1 MENAKVT
8 HPPNATE
15 GVLGLNLKF
24 ASLSCEDY
32 TVCRVRELH
41 IQAKYYKQMS
51 SEKLLVKKKIKKHIA
66 LQKLVINKNG
76 QRLSV
81 TAEL

>member
-15 GVLGLNLKF
+15 GLLGLNLKF

-32 TVCRVRELH
+32 TVCRVRGLH
-41 IQAKYYKQMS
+41 IPAKYYKQMS
-51 SEKLLVKKKIKKHIA
+51 SEKLLVKNHIN
-66 LQKLVINKNG
+66 LQKLEINKNG

>member
-15 GVLGLNLKF
+15 GMLGLNLKF

-41 IQAKYYKQMS
+41 IPAKYYKQMS
-51 SEKLLVKKKIKKHIA
+51 SEKLLVKNHIN
-66 LQKLVINKNG
+66 LQKLEINKNG

>member
-15 GVLGLNLKF
+15 GMLGLNLKF

-41 IQAKYYKQMS
+41 ITPAKYYKQMS
-51 SEKLLVKKKIKKHIA
+51 SEKLLVKNHIN
-66 LQKLVINKNG
+66 LQKLEINKNG